1 MTMNAKPLTL
11 GLAFAALLAA
21 CGADPQPSGNTPA
34 EISQTDPAPVP
45 VGHAASTDEATFT
58 VTAVTTPKQIGPQ
71 GVGGKAAAGE
81 TYVVVDYTI
90 KNTGGSTLPFMEW
103 PKFSLVSPS
112 GQTIA
117 SDDMAGAMSASTME
131 DPSGMASDLNPG
143 VSAKA
148 RTAWKIDASTFD
160 KKTWK
165 LVLASDPQ
173 LTFALQ

>member
-1 MTMNAKPLTL
+1 MNAKPLTL
-11 GLAFAALLAA
+11 SLAFAALLAA
-21 CGADPQPSGNTPA
+21 CGADPQPGGNAPA
-34 EISQTDPAPVP
+34 EISQTDTAPVP
-45 VGHAASTDEATFT
+45 VGEAGSTNEATFT

-71 GVGGKAAAGE
+71 GVGGKAATGE

-90 KNTGGSTLPFMEW
+90 KNTGDSTLAFLEW
-103 PKFSLVSPS
+103 PKFSLVGPEN
-112 GQTIA
+112 QTIA
-117 SDDMAGAMSASTME
+117 ADDMASAMSASTMD

-148 RTAWKIDASTFD
+148 RAAWKIDASAFD